1 MTADLELVTAARDG
15 LAALADPAKAPE
27 MQRYMK
33 SEMPYR
39 GVPKP
44 ERAALTK
51 RLFAEHVLSDVDAF
65 VATTLELWRGAQFR
79 EERYLAIDLTG
90 QRKYARWQNATL
102 LPLYEEMIVTGA
114 WWDYVDEL
122 AIRRVG
128 PILRGEPEIVT
139 PIMRAW
145 SRDEDPWRRRTS
157 VICQVGSKQDTD
169 TELLAETIEATI
181 ADKDFFLRKG
191 IGWALRQHSKTD
203 PGWVRH
209 FVDSHPELSS
219 LSRREATK
227 YL

>member
-1 MTADLELVTAARDG
+1 VTADLELVTAVREG

-44 ERAALTK
+44 ERGALAK

-90 QRKYARWQNATL
+90 QRKYARWQNASL

-128 PILRGEPEIVT
+128 PLLRGEPETVT
-139 PIMRAW
+139 PIMQAW

-169 TELLAETIEATI
+169 TDLLAEAIEATI

-203 PGWVRH
+203 PAWVRH
-209 FVDSHPELSS
+209 FVDTHPELSS